1 MMLSTQTLFRLAV
14 VAFAAILGVVA
25 AWELAGEVPV
35 AFAADNA
42 CAAAALAPMRG
53 DLWAAC
59 ALVGDPEDAARAAER
74 AVRLAPHEAAA
85 WLTLARFPPPGA
97 NPTECL
103 KVAYYVAPN
112 EAALMPQRLMVSVS
126 PGVQAERDIGEMMR
140 HDVRNI
146 LTRHRELAPA
156 ITAAYRAAAP
166 EGRAALEAA
175 TREVDAG
182 FADALR
188 RDGP

>member
-1 MMLSTQTLFRLAV
+1 MMLSPQSSFRLAV
-14 VAFAAILGVVA
+14 VAFAAVLSA
-25 AWELAGEVPV
+25 AAGWGLAGELPV

-42 CAAAALAPMRG
+42 CQAAALARLRG

-59 ALVGDPEDAARAAER
+59 AQIGSPEDAGRAAER
-74 AVRLAPHEAAA
+74 AVRLAPHQAAA
-85 WLTLARFPPPGA
+85 WLTLARLLPPGA

-103 KVAYYVAPN
+103 KIAYYVAPN
-112 EAALMPQRLMVSVS
+112 EAALMPRRLMVAVS
-126 PGVQAERDIGEMMR
+126 PGMLADRDVGEMMR

-146 LTRHRELAPA
+146 MTRHRELAPA
-156 ITAAYRAAAP
+156 IIAAHRAAAP

-175 TREVDAG
+175 SREVDAG

-188 RDGP
+188 RGGQ